1 MWSLSHRVDARNG
14 EIMKQLFYKEAVR
27 DALREEMLR
36 DERVFLIGLDI
47 GRFGGTYKATQG
59 LWEEF
64 GEERVRDT
72 PLSEAAIAGAAVG
85 AALTGLRPVAEIMY
99 NDFLTIAM
107 DQVANQAAKLRY
119 MSGGQ
124 ATIPVVFRTQGGAG
138 RSSAAQHAQSLEAWV
153 AHIPGLKVALPS
165 TPCDAKGLLKT
176 AIRDDTPVVF
186 FEHKLLYNTKGEVP
200 EEEYLIPFGQA
211 RICREGAGVTIVA
224 LSRMVLRALEAAETL
239 AAEGVSV
246 EVIDPRTVV
255 PLDIG
260 TIVESV
266 KKTGRLIVTH
276 EGYARCGVGAEIAT
290 QVMEKGLYYLEKPVR
305 RVCGLNVPVP
315 FAPVMENYVIPS
327 TAALIQAVR
336 ELL

>member
-165 TPCDAKGLLKT
+165 TPYDAKGLLKT

-211 RICREGAGVTIVA
+211 KICREGAGVTIVA

-255 PLDIG
+255 PLDID

-276 EGYARCGVGAEIAT
+276 EGYTRCGVGAEIAT